1 MVGQNSII
9 VQRPAFTQAVL
20 RKRTYRTAGA
30 VLKDQAGDRLGMLN
44 NFLDLTAGL
53 QLQPIDF
60 AHLSYVVD
68 DGNNRINNRS
78 EGIVQGKI
86 IWASVAAV
94 AGGQSSDG
102 NNCKGG
108 VFDDLFHGFLFSD

>member
-1 MVGQNSII
+1 MIGQDII
-9 VQRPAFTQAVL
+9 VSQRPAYAQAVL

-30 VLKDQAGDRLGMLN
+30 VLKNQAGDRLGMLN
-44 NFLDLTAGL
+44 DFLDLTAGL

-94 AGGQSSDG
+94 AGG
-102 NNCKGG
+102 
-108 VFDDLFHGFLFSD
+108 